1 MYTAFF
7 ELNEKPFELVP
18 SSRFLYLG
26 DIHKEALALLTYGVT
41 EKKGFIL
48 LTGEV
53 GTGKT
58 TMVHALLNNLDDT
71 VQYVHLSNPL
81 VSPKDFLKYLA
92 YSVLKRR
99 FQFKTK
105 GDLLIWFENYLKEC
119 QQKHINFVL
128 IIDEAQNLSFE
139 LLEEIRL
146 LSNMENGDEKLLNIF
161 LVGQPEF
168 NTILNEP
175 RCRPLRQR
183 IGISYHIR
191 PLDENGSSE
200 YIYKR
205 LELAGAKD
213 SKKLFSKEVIKA
225 LHFYSNGYPRA
236 INVLA
241 DNLLLLGY
249 SRNTKKLTPEM
260 VKECYLETK
269 YEAPQYDIEVVD
281 RISDDISRITIS
293 SGYWKWLAGIAVIL
307 IFVLMIGGTFYFI
320 KSQQSVVESDIKA
333 MREEFQSFKTGMEV
347 NQQQILDALKAK
359 NNVVDDNRKVPE
371 TDE

>member
-1 MYTAFF
+1 MYTSFY
-7 ELNEKPFELVP
+7 ELNEKPFELTP

-26 DIHKEALALLTYGVT
+26 EIHKEALALLTYGVT

-58 TMVHALLNNLDDT
+58 TMVHALLDNLDES
-71 VQYVHLSNPL
+71 VQYVHLSNPM

-119 QQKHINFVL
+119 QKKRINFVL

-191 PLDENGSSE
+191 PLDENGTGE
-200 YIYKR
+200 YVYKR

-213 SKKLFSKEVIKA
+213 SRRLFSKEVIKA

-241 DNLLLLGY
+241 DNLLLSGY

-269 YEAPQYDIEVVD
+269 YEAPKYDIELVD
-281 RISDDISRITIS
+281 RIDNDINRITIS
-293 SGYWKWLAGIAVIL
+293 SGYWKWLAGISVIL
-307 IFVLMIGGTFYFI
+307 IFVLILAGSAYFLR
-320 KSQQSVVESDIKA
+320 SQQVAVESDIKTLK
-333 MREEFQSFKTGMEV
+333 EEFQLLKTGMEE
-347 NQQQILDALKAK
+347 NQRQILKALKLKDNA
-359 NNVVDDNRKVPE
+359 VDGNKIEQEER
-371 TDE
+371 

>member
-1 MYTAFF
+1 MYTEFF
-7 ELNEKPFELVP
+7 ELNEKPFELTP
-18 SSRFLYLG
+18 SSKFLYLG

-71 VQYVHLSNPL
+71 VQYVHLSNPM

-119 QQKHINFVL
+119 QQKRVNFVL
-128 IIDEAQNLSFE
+128 IIDEAQNLSYE

-168 NTILNEP
+168 NTILNES

-191 PLDENGSSE
+191 PLDENGTGE
-200 YIYKR
+200 YVYRR
-205 LELAGAKD
+205 LDLAGAKE
-213 SKKLFSKEVIKA
+213 SRKLFGKEVIKA
-225 LHFYSNGYPRA
+225 LHFYSNGYPRT

-260 VKECYLETK
+260 VKECYSETK
-269 YEAPQYDIEVVD
+269 YEAPKYDIELVD
-281 RISDDISRITIS
+281 RIDDDINRITIS
-293 SGYWKWLAGIAVIL
+293 SGYWKWFAGIAL
-307 IFVLMIGGTFYFI
+307 IFLFVLTIGVSIFFI
-320 KSQQSVVESDIKA
+320 RSQQAKVESDIKILK
-333 MREEFQSFKTGMEV
+333 EEFRSFKSGMEE
-347 NQQQILDALKAK
+347 NQRQILEAIGAKDDATND
-359 NNVVDDNRKVPE
+359 NNERQKGE
-371 TDE
+371 E

>member
-1 MYTAFF
+1 MYTAFY
-7 ELNEKPFELVP
+7 ELNEKPFELTP

-58 TMVHALLNNLDDT
+58 TMVHALLSNLDDS
-71 VQYVHLSNPL
+71 VQYVHLSNPM

-119 QQKHINFVL
+119 QKKRINFVL
-128 IIDEAQNLSFE
+128 IIDEAQNLSYE

-146 LSNMENGDEKLLNIF
+146 LSNMENGAEKLLNIF

-168 NTILNEP
+168 NAILNEP

-191 PLDENGSSE
+191 PLDEQGTGE
-200 YIYKR
+200 YVYKR
-205 LELAGAKD
+205 LDLAGAKE
-213 SKKLFSKEVIKA
+213 SRKLFSKEIVKA

-249 SRNTKKLTPEM
+249 SRSSKKLTPEM

-269 YEAPQYDIEVVD
+269 YEAPQYDIELVD
-281 RISDDISRITIS
+281 RVSEDISRITIS
-293 SGYWKWLAGIAVIL
+293 SGYWKWLVSIAAGLLLVLAV
-307 IFVLMIGGTFYFI
+307 GGAAYYV
-320 KSQQSVVESDIKA
+320 KLQQSAVESDIKVLK
-333 MREEFQSFKTGMEV
+333 EEFQSLKTGMEE
-347 NQQQILDALKAK
+347 NQRQILEAISSKSSNKDESGKAL
-359 NNVVDDNRKVPE
+359 E